1 MNYVK
6 NIPIQPDRGSAFG
19 RALLERR
26 AVHIPDVKA
35 DPEYTLVEGQRLGD
49 YRSVLAVPMVREGNA
64 MRPWFAPLT
73 TRQAHVSELV
83 AVGMTNTE
91 IARHLGISVRTT
103 DAHVSNIFYKL
114 DLHRRKQLADW
125 VLRSRSW

>member
-1 MNYVK
+1 MNRRTFLKGTAASVVVLAATGVSEALA
-6 NIPIQPDRGSAFG
+6 QAG
-19 RALLERR
+19 RAAREHRLLT
-26 AVHIPDVKA
+26 
-35 DPEYTLVEGQRLGD
+35 DPQSE
-49 YRSVLAVPMVREGNA
+49 LAQLVREGNA

-83 AVGMTNTE
+83 ALGLTNTE

-103 DAHVSNIFYKL
+103 DAHVMSIFSKL

-125 VLRSRSW
+125 VMRSRPS

>member
-1 MNYVK
+1 MNRRTFLKGTVA
-6 NIPIQPDRGSAFG
+6 SAAVLATAGVSKALSQAG
-19 RALLERR
+19 RAATEYRL
-26 AVHIPDVKA
+26 PT
-35 DPEYTLVEGQRLGD
+35 DPQRE
-49 YRSVLAVPMVREGNA
+49 LARLVREGNA

-103 DAHVSNIFYKL
+103 DAHISNIFNKL
-114 DLHRRKQLADW
+114 ELHKRKQLAEW
-125 VLRSRSW
+125 VTSSRPS